1 MCINLVV
8 YLFYIICSSVL
19 FVMGIIGANDD
30 SCKYVLTFEFIYFI
44 GTVSYWSRIAM
55 SCYMN
60 LRYSRPFDE
69 CKEQFVKLFS
79 NSEQTQS

>member
-1 MCINLVV
+1 
-8 YLFYIICSSVL
+8 
-19 FVMGIIGANDD
+19 
-30 SCKYVLTFEFIYFI
+30 
-44 GTVSYWSRIAM
+44 M

-79 NSEQTQS
+79 NSSHTRSFRGVSLIQNHNTDTEPFNEK